1 MARALGILRWSSLC
15 LLGAGVVGGSFLAVD
30 RYDADARSR
39 DTVHLLNLLDPA
51 SVPGVDFEAN
61 VRSLQPIKPPP
72 DLDLS
77 IRVAL
82 MGRSPIQALRA
93 SPTTTCRL
101 ADGSVIAVNQL
112 LKVTTETTLSPRY
125 WQGGDGDQW
134 FFL

>member
-1 MARALGILRWSSLC
+1 M
-15 LLGAGVVGGSFLAVD
+15 D
-30 RYDADARSR
+30 RYDADIRSR
-39 DTVHLLNLLDPA
+39 DTVHLLNLLDAAP
-51 SVPGVDFEAN
+51 VPGVDFEAN
-61 VRSLQPIKPPP
+61 VRFLQPIKPPS

-82 MGRSPIQALRA
+82 MGRSPIQALQA

-112 LKVTTETTLSPRY
+112 LKIPTDTTVSSRY
-125 WQGGDGDQW
+125 CKGGGDGDQW